1 MKEESS
7 LSLSPDI
14 THFYQSRKIAFV
26 CLRERTDEI
35 SEYLGTPSSLIPIDP
50 VLRPSR
56 CEREEMETETE
67 TE

>member
-35 SEYLGTPSSLIPIDP
+35 SEYPSSLIPIDP